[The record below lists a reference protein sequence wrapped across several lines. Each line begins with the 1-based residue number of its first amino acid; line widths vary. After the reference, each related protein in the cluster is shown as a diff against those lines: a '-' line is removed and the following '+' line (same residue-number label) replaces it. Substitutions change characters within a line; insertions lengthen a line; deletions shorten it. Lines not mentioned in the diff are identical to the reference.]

1 MDKPG
6 KPDKTDKAD
15 RVKVT
20 IILPRALV
28 KAAKIA
34 AIERDL
40 DFQDVVA
47 EGLRLVLARPKG
59 AR

>member
-1 MDKPG
+1 MA
-6 KPDKTDKAD
+6 KTDPAA

-20 IILPRALV
+20 VNLPRDLV

-34 AIERDL
+34 AIERDV
-40 DFQDVVA
+40 DFQDLIA
-47 EGLRLVLARPKG
+47 EGLRRVLARTGG

>member
-1 MDKPG
+1 MAPPKPH
-6 KPDKTDKAD
+6 KAP

-20 IILPRALV
+20 VNLPSELV

-40 DFQDVVA
+40 DFQDLV
-47 EGLRLVLARPKG
+47 EDGLRRVIKSAGR
-59 AR
+59 